1 MVVRHA
7 AELTGEYLD
16 RLRELGKLRARL
28 LGIQNLTRPQTVE
41 PGKRRDTTEP
51 PGVRVLFTVF
61 RPRTARPAAA
71 NSRTEAAKRAVTAYR
86 EALQERTREQ
96 VPLDWAMTQYNLGNA
111 LGALGERERRTAR
124 LEEAATAFDACLTV
138 MDTTA
143 EWVPRA
149 RLRRDEI
156 RAEVARREAT
166 K

>member
-1 MVVRHA
+1 MRSREDAFDERLVSARRGQPTGSNRSARWRQIGHLYRSPSTSSHA
-7 AELTGEYLD
+7 SPPCVYLD
-16 RLRELGKLRARL
+16 
-28 LGIQNLTRPQTVE
+28 E
-41 PGKRRDTTEP
+41 PGASVIR
-51 PGVRVLFTVF
+51 
-61 RPRTARPAAA
+61 AAL
-71 NSRTEAAKRAVTAYR
+71 EVY
-86 EALQERTREQ
+86 TREQ

-156 RAEVARREAT
+156 RAEIARREAT

>member
-1 MVVRHA
+1 MTASWLTRRFAGVDRNVSQGLSHA
-7 AELTGEYLD
+7 VPLQSGERPVSARRGQPTGSNRSARWRQIGHLYRSPSTSSHASPPCVYLD
-16 RLRELGKLRARL
+16 
-28 LGIQNLTRPQTVE
+28 E
-41 PGKRRDTTEP
+41 PGASVIR
-51 PGVRVLFTVF
+51 
-61 RPRTARPAAA
+61 AAL
-71 NSRTEAAKRAVTAYR
+71 EVY
-86 EALQERTREQ
+86 TREQ

-111 LGALGERERRTAR
+111 LGALGERERKTAR

-156 RAEVARREAT
+156 RAEIARREAT

>member
-1 MVVRHA
+1 MRQGRRRWRSTARCRRRLPGLVHLEKA
-7 AELTGEYLD
+7 AEAC
-16 RLRELGKLRARL
+16 RA
-28 LGIQNLTRPQTVE
+28 
-41 PGKRRDTTEP
+41 
-51 PGVRVLFTVF
+51 
-61 RPRTARPAAA
+61 
-71 NSRTEAAKRAVTAYR
+71 
-86 EALQERTREQ
+86 ALEVCTREQ

-156 RAEVARREAT
+156 RAEIARREAT

>member
-1 MVVRHA
+1 MAQYNLGGVLLRLGERKRKSGTVHLEKA
-7 AELTGEYLD
+7 AEAC
-16 RLRELGKLRARL
+16 RA
-28 LGIQNLTRPQTVE
+28 
-41 PGKRRDTTEP
+41 
-51 PGVRVLFTVF
+51 
-61 RPRTARPAAA
+61 
-71 NSRTEAAKRAVTAYR
+71 
-86 EALQERTREQ
+86 ALEVYTREQ

-111 LGALGERERRTAR
+111 LGALDERERRTAR

-156 RAEVARREAT
+156 RAEIARREAT